1 MLFEL
6 DLIQIKKYK
15 KVLYMDKHFWMNNI
29 NSR

>member
-1 MLFEL
+1 MFEL
-6 DLIQIKKYK
+6 NLIQIKRYK